1 MPTRPPA
8 AAIYCYAIAALVG
21 LLSVVVIVA
30 GIFGAGSKITFAM
43 FGVAVPSADTYLIGS
58 GLFDLMMA
66 GFLAAAGAVIH
77 DIRRIAENTAP
88 SVVAGRLAEALAAG
102 RSSAPAA
109 AGPVVFYYFEK
120 GVEHGPV
127 SKEQLAAL
135 IRSSQ
140 VNVFQRIETSI
151 GGIRRPFELSDLEG

>member
-1 MPTRPPA
+1 MSTRPPA

-21 LLSVVVIVA
+21 LLSVVIIGA
-30 GIFGAGSKITFAM
+30 GIFGAGSKITFDM
-43 FGVAVPSADTYLIGS
+43 IGVAIPAADTYLIWG
-58 GLFDLMMA
+58 GVFDLIGA

-88 SVVAGRLAEALAAG
+88 NVVAGRLAEALAAG
-102 RSSAPAA
+102 RPSAPAA
-109 AGPVVFYYFEK
+109 TGPIVFYYFEK

-151 GGIRRPFELSDLEG
+151 GGVRRPFEMRDLEG

>member
-1 MPTRPPA
+1 MRTRPPI
-8 AAIYCYAIAALVG
+8 AAIFCYAIAALLG
-21 LLSVVVIVA
+21 LMGVLAVMA
-30 GIFGAGSKITFAM
+30 GIFGAGSKVTFEM
-43 FGVAVPSADTYLIGS
+43 VGVAIPSADTYLIGC
-58 GLFDLMMA
+58 GLFYVVTA

-88 SVVAGRLAEALAAG
+88 SVVAGRLAESMAAG
-102 RSSAPAA
+102 RTSAPAS

-127 SKEQLAAL
+127 SKAELAAL

-140 VNVFQRIETSI
+140 VNIFQRIETSI
-151 GGIRRPFELSDLEG
+151 GGVRRPFEMRDLEG